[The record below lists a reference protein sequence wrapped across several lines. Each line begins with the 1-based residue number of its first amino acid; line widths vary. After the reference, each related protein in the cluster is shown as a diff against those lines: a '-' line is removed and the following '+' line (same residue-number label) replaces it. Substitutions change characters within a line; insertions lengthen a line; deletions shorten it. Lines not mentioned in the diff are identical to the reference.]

1 MNYGYNGYNNYGNSF
16 GRNYGMPTYG
26 QPQYSPQPQQIVQ
39 PQMPIQQPMVQQ
51 PQPQQPMQY
60 EMPIQFVGNG
70 TLKEAEAYILFPN
83 QKAMF
88 IDKSNGMVYE
98 KISNQ
103 DGQSF
108 ITHFKRVENKAENQ
122 AVETPK
128 EQPTIDL
135 SSYAKKD
142 DLGQFVS
149 LKQYNELLSKFETLQ
164 KQVMGVKPNVGTSK
178 QQWKENKWKVPMHE
192 KDCGFG

>member
-1 MNYGYNGYNNYGNSF
+1 MNYGYNAYGNPY
-16 GRNYGMPTYG
+16 GRYGMPNYA
-26 QPQYSPQPQQIVQ
+26 QPQYSPQPQQMAQ
-39 PQMPIQQPMVQQ
+39 PQMPMQQPMVQQ
-51 PQPQQPMQY
+51 PQQQPMQY
-60 EMPIQFVGNG
+60 ETPIQFVGNG

-88 IDKSNGMVYE
+88 IDKANGMVYE

-122 AVETPK
+122 GVETPK

-164 KQVMGVKPNVGTSK
+164 KQVMGARNNGGTK
-178 QQWKENKWKVPMHE
+178 QQ
-192 KDCGFG
+192 

>member
-1 MNYGYNGYNNYGNSF
+1 MNFGYNGYNNMGN
-16 GRNYGMPTYG
+16 GYQRNYGMPSYT
-26 QPQYSPQPQQIVQ
+26 QPQYMQPQQMVQ
-39 PQMPIQQPMVQQ
+39 PQMPIQQPIVQQ
-51 PQPQQPMQY
+51 TQQPMQY

-88 IDKSNGMVYE
+88 IDKANGMVYE

-108 ITHFKRVENKAENQ
+108 ITHFKRVENQGENQ
-122 AVETPK
+122 ALETPK

-135 SSYAKKD
+135 SNYVERTE
-142 DLGQFVS
+142 LGTFASAEQYKE
-149 LKQYNELLSKFETLQ
+149 LKGML
-164 KQVMGVKPNVGTSK
+164 
-178 QQWKENKWKVPMHE
+178 
-192 KDCGFG
+192 

>member
-1 MNYGYNGYNNYGNSF
+1 MSFGYNGYNNIGN
-16 GRNYGMPTYG
+16 GYQRNYGMPSYA
-26 QPQYSPQPQQIVQ
+26 QPQYMQPQQMVQ
-39 PQMPIQQPMVQQ
+39 PQMQQ

-88 IDKSNGMVYE
+88 IDKANGMVYE

-108 ITHFKRVENKAENQ
+108 ITHFKRVENKAENK

-149 LKQYNELLSKFETLQ
+149 LKQYNELKDMFEKL
-164 KQVMGVKPNVGTSK
+164 KNQVMGGKPNVATNK
-178 QQWKENKWKVPMHE
+178 QQWEKYQWKVPMHE
-192 KDCGFG
+192 EDFGIG

>member
-1 MNYGYNGYNNYGNSF
+1 MNYNGYNSF
-16 GRNYGMPTYG
+16 VNPYARNYSVPSYA
-26 QPQYSPQPQQIVQ
+26 QPQYAPQPQQMGQ
-39 PQMPIQQPMVQQ
+39 PQMAQ

-60 EMPIQFVGNG
+60 ETPIQFVGNG

-88 IDKSNGMVYE
+88 IDKANGMVYE
-98 KISNQ
+98 KICSQ

-122 AVETPK
+122 AVETPQD
-128 EQPTIDL
+128 QPTIDL

-149 LKQYNELLSKFETLQ
+149 LEQYKELLSKFETLQ
-164 KQVMGVKPNVGTSK
+164 KQVMGVKTNVGTTK
-178 QQWKENKWKVPMHE
+178 QQ
-192 KDCGFG
+192 

>member
-1 MNYGYNGYNNYGNSF
+1 MNNYGYNTPSYINPYA
-16 GRNYGMPTYG
+16 RQNYGMQNYT
-26 QPQYSPQPQQIVQ
+26 QPQYVPQQQQMVQ
-39 PQMPIQQPMVQQ
+39 PQMT
-51 PQPQQPMQY
+51 QPQQSIQY
-60 EMPIQFVGNG
+60 EMPIQYVGNG
-70 TLKEAEAYILFPN
+70 TIKEAEAYILFPN
-83 QKAMF
+83 QKGIF
-88 IDKSNGMVYE
+88 IDKANGMVYE
-98 KISNQ
+98 KICGQ

-149 LKQYNELLSKFETLQ
+149 LEQYKELLSKFETLQ
-164 KQVMGVKPNVGTSK
+164 KQVMGVKTNVATTK
-178 QQWKENKWKVPMHE
+178 QQ
-192 KDCGFG
+192 

>member
-1 MNYGYNGYNNYGNSF
+1 MSFGYNGYMNNVNPYA
-16 GRNYGMPTYG
+16 RNYGMPTYA
-26 QPQYSPQPQQIVQ
+26 QPQYAPQPQQ
-39 PQMPIQQPMVQQ
+39 MVQQ

-88 IDKSNGMVYE
+88 IDKANGMVYE

-122 AVETPK
+122 AVESPK

-135 SSYAKKD
+135 SNYVQKE

-164 KQVMGVKPNVGTSK
+164 KQVMGVRPNVGTIK
-178 QQWKENKWKVPMHE
+178 QQ
-192 KDCGFG
+192 

>member
-1 MNYGYNGYNNYGNSF
+1 MSFGYNGYNNIGN
-16 GRNYGMPTYG
+16 GYQRNYGVPNYI
-26 QPQYSPQPQQIVQ
+26 QPQYMQPQQMVQ
-39 PQMPIQQPMVQQ
+39 PQMPIQQPIVQQ

-88 IDKSNGMVYE
+88 IDKANGMVYE

-122 AVETPK
+122 AVETQK

-142 DLGQFVS
+142 E
-149 LKQYNELLSKFETLQ
+149 LKGFISVNQYEELLEHIENIKRQISIPR
-164 KQVMGVKPNVGTSK
+164 QVVKPQGVKN
-178 QQWKENKWKVPMHE
+178 EE
-192 KDCGFG
+192 